1 MTNMNFVLP
10 KFLPTLS
17 VGSLDEAKILNTI
30 LKSTNIKYVEIT
42 LRSSVSVEAIE
53 YIANQDNIN
62 LGIGTVLNINQ
73 LLKLPIPNIRFVV
86 SPGFV
91 EDVADFCERK
101 NIKYIPGVETSS
113 EIIKAQNNGYN
124 LLKFFPS
131 EFIGGPEKLKALSSV
146 FPKLSFMCTG
156 GINLNNYRKY
166 IDLTNVCSLG
176 GSFVLPKE
184 FINRDKIS
192 QAVNH
197 LNLL

>member
-1 MTNMNFVLP
+1 MTNMNLALP

-30 LKSTNIKYVEIT
+30 LKSANISYVEIT

-62 LGIGTVLNINQ
+62 LGLGTVLNLKQ
-73 LLKLPIPNIRFVV
+73 LLNLPIPNIRFVV

-91 EDVADFCERK
+91 DDVADFCDRK
-101 NIKYIPGVETSS
+101 KIQYIPGVETSS

-131 EFIGGPEKLKALSSV
+131 EFIGGPQKLKALSSV

-156 GINLNNYRKY
+156 GINLDNYGKY
-166 IDLTNVCSLG
+166 MDLPNVCSLG
-176 GSFVLPKE
+176 GSFVLPRE
-184 FINRDKIS
+184 FIHQDKIS
-192 QAVNH
+192 QAINH
-197 LNLL
+197 LNIL